1 MLETCEKKTNSLRS
15 DSVFFSYNAK
25 FYTQV
30 LLQILSDDPEPEFLR
45 DRYIINMDYR
55 HPLHLVLHI
64 VNIDH
69 SMAGRKGVRTVHVL
83 THAPLHATM
92 ETDVRKKW
100 LSVYRYI

>member
-69 SMAGRKGVRTVHVL
+69 SMAGRKGFELFTCSRTPRS
-83 THAPLHATM
+83 TPTM
-92 ETDVRKKW
+92 EN
-100 LSVYRYI
+100 